1 MMKSVIILTLA
12 LSSAA
17 HAQSILD
24 TLRDRV
30 NDNLN
35 QDQQSTTITYE
46 HRTERSGECEKN
58 AIRIAEDQAKAACRE
73 EYKKSCELVDRVSI
87 VQSEQ
92 EMRVTMSP
100 IEKIAGYETDKEREC
115 EEKALKKA
123 RDTAKNA
130 CILAYG
136 MEAHCEVD
144 DGRIRTPVRKAF
156 RVPGAPGKQYKYE
169 CGASAIAFPRQN
181 GAGSMFVCK
190 ASATAQVKKGG
201 LRDIIRF

>member
-1 MMKSVIILTLA
+1 MFKSVLVFTIA

-58 AIRIAEDQAKAACRE
+58 AIRIAEDQAKSACRDQ
-73 EYKKSCELVDRVSI
+73 YKKSCVLVDNVSI

-115 EEKALKKA
+115 EDKALNKA
-123 RDTAKNA
+123 RETAKSA

-144 DGRIRTPVRKAF
+144 AGRIRTPVRKAF
-156 RVPGAPGKQYKYE
+156 RVPGVRNQKKYE

-181 GAGSMFVCK
+181 GSGSMFVCK